1 MESRIL
7 VNIGTDHAFEC
18 ETNIIGRSG
27 EGDITKLEITIPDRL
42 HNCSVYLDFEMPNGE
57 KLRTPKLEIE
67 GGVAVYKV
75 AQYLLTEKG
84 ELKVQLVFVNE
95 GGAIWKSLKKRFNIL
110 KSINAEEEIPDKED
124 FITEAQKVLDELSGQ
139 VAEVAERL
147 ASDADFVDSV
157 ILAME
162 TPTKVLTITGSI
174 LRFFVGTQAEY
185 DALTDT
191 SNLFAIITND
201 TSKEALENAIAELQ
215 KDCRS
220 LESAVAELQRG
231 GGVLE
236 NAIAELQKD
245 CGELEKDIKD
255 LESLVSETAEAVQT
269 NADAIAENTEAIAN
283 IKHLPL
289 LCSCEITNGTGT
301 APKDIMYEVCFV
313 VFEGTNDT
321 HNGIFY
327 EAVNGDVHDCTLGTY
342 SMALVKG
349 GGGRAI
355 HLIADGVEGSAING
369 TLKFYKIGVI

>member
-1 MESRIL
+1 MENRIL

-27 EGDITKLEITIPDRL
+27 EGDSTKLEITIPERL

-84 ELKVQLVFVNE
+84 ELKVQLVFINE
-95 GGAIWKSLKKRFNIL
+95 GGAIWKSFKKRFNIL

-147 ASDADFVDSV
+147 ANDADFVDSV

-185 DALTDT
+185 ESLTDK

-201 TSKEALENAIAELQ
+201 TSKEAFE
-215 KDCRS
+215 R
-220 LESAVAELQRG
+220 
-231 GGVLE
+231 
-236 NAIAELQKD
+236 AIAELQKD
-245 CGELEKDIKD
+245 CGTLENDIKG
-255 LESLVSETAEAVQT
+255 LESRVSATAEAVQA
-269 NADAIAENTEAIAN
+269 NAEAIAENAEAIAN
-283 IKHLPL
+283 IGKLPL
-289 LCSCEITNGTGT
+289 LYSYEITEGTGT
-301 APKDIMYEVCFV
+301 ASDTMYNRVYLV
-313 VFEGTNDT
+313 VFEGSNHTAI
-321 HNGIFY
+321 GIFC
-327 EAVNGDVHDCTLGTY
+327 ETINGEVHSCSLGTY
-342 SMALVKG
+342 SMELSTVR
-349 GGGRAI
+349 GGRTI
-355 HLIADGVEGSAING
+355 YLTADGVESSAING
-369 TLKFYKIGVI
+369 TLKFYKIGAI

>member
-1 MESRIL
+1 MENRIL

-27 EGDITKLEITIPDRL
+27 EGDSTKLEITIPERL

-95 GGAIWKSLKKRFNIL
+95 GGAIWKSFKKRFNIL
-110 KSINAEEEIPDKED
+110 KSINAEEEIPNKED
-124 FITEAQKVLDELSGQ
+124 FITEAQKVLNELSGQ
-139 VAEVAERL
+139 VAKVAERL
-147 ASDADFVDSV
+147 ANDADFVDSV

-215 KDCRS
+215 ELQENYEALTEGLTTGS
-220 LESAVAELQRG
+220 LEVAKAKNAETAETAG
-231 GGVLE
+231 TAETAETANSLE
-236 NAIAELQKD
+236 NNETAYTESRNEIELNA
-245 CGELEKDIKD
+245 GRVYVI
-255 LESLVSETAEAVQT
+255 SARVGTALVSER
-269 NADAIAENTEAIAN
+269 
-283 IKHLPL
+283 
-289 LCSCEITNGTGT
+289 
-301 APKDIMYEVCFV
+301 
-313 VFEGTNDT
+313 
-321 HNGIFY
+321 
-327 EAVNGDVHDCTLGTY
+327 GTY
-342 SMALVKG
+342 VLYVPNDLTGISFIDSTISTEGYRACLFHDTIG
-349 GGGRAI
+349 G
-355 HLIADGVEGSAING
+355 ADKWILSFENGEDVTMSATNI
-369 TLKFYKIGVI
+369 TVREI